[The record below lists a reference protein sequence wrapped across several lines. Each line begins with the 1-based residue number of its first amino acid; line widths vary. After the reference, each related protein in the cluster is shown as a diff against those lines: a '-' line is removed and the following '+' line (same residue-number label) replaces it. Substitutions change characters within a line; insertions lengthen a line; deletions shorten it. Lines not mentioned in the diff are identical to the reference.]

1 MSLTTRNRIARLGQ
15 IALFTLSCLAPLAA
29 QESADSS
36 AHNPLEEL
44 NRSLQQVVA
53 KVSPAIVQIQVV
65 GYSLHGDEGRSD
77 NHLLAKTE
85 SEGSG
90 VILDADG
97 YIVTNAHVVEGARRI
112 RVILDDKARSSQ
124 RSDAVSAF
132 DASVVGVFEETDLAL
147 LKVIAK
153 DLPTLQVALAN
164 SIHAGQLVFAIGSP
178 EGLQNS
184 VSMGIISAVAR
195 QDRADAPIAYIQTDA
210 AIHAGSSGGALV
222 DVRGNLVGITAFILT
237 ENDGDQGPGFAIP
250 AELVYTIYQ
259 ELKTL
264 GHVRVGDIG
273 IKVQGITP
281 ILAAGLHLSR
291 ESGLIV
297 SDVLPGST
305 AEKAGI
311 HVEDIV
317 LSLDG
322 NVLRSLPQFATSF
335 YTRHAGDQL
344 RFELLRGQQVVSV
357 IVDVIDGNS
366 DVAGPL
372 DGFDAK
378 NGVIARLGIACD
390 SLTPRLRLTSSDMRS
405 NSGILVAAK
414 VAHSDAR
421 TGLAVG
427 DLIRSLNATNVGTVE
442 ELREK
447 IDILKSGEPVVLQVE
462 RHGRL
467 KFLSFEID

>member
-1 MSLTTRNRIARLGQ
+1 
-15 IALFTLSCLAPLAA
+15 
-29 QESADSS
+29 
-36 AHNPLEEL
+36 
-44 NRSLQQVVA
+44 
-53 KVSPAIVQIQVV
+53 
-65 GYSLHGDEGRSD
+65 
-77 NHLLAKTE
+77 
-85 SEGSG
+85 
-90 VILDADG
+90 
-97 YIVTNAHVVEGARRI
+97 
-112 RVILDDKARSSQ
+112 
-124 RSDAVSAF
+124 
-132 DASVVGVFEETDLAL
+132 
-147 LKVIAK
+147 
-153 DLPTLQVALAN
+153 
-164 SIHAGQLVFAIGSP
+164 
-178 EGLQNS
+178 
-184 VSMGIISAVAR
+184 
-195 QDRADAPIAYIQTDA
+195 
-210 AIHAGSSGGALV
+210 
-222 DVRGNLVGITAFILT
+222 
-237 ENDGDQGPGFAIP
+237 
-250 AELVYTIYQ
+250 
-259 ELKTL
+259 
-264 GHVRVGDIG
+264 
-273 IKVQGITP
+273 
-281 ILAAGLHLSR
+281 
-291 ESGLIV
+291 
-297 SDVLPGST
+297 
-305 AEKAGI
+305 
-311 HVEDIV
+311 VEDIV

-390 SLTPRLRLTSSDMRS
+390 SLTPRLRLTSSDLRS
-405 NSGILVAAK
+405 NSGILVAAN